1 VLSKELN
8 PNLTP
13 AQTSPG
19 LCNIPK
25 YYTSLAILIFPLGE
39 REPDDMQHA
48 IVDFLEAQG
57 NPRMKFDF
65 KPVR

>member
-1 VLSKELN
+1 VLFKELN
-8 PNLTP
+8 PNVTP
-13 AQTSPG
+13 TQTGQGPCD
-19 LCNIPK
+19 LPK
-25 YYTSLAILIFPLGE
+25 YYTSLAILIVCLGE